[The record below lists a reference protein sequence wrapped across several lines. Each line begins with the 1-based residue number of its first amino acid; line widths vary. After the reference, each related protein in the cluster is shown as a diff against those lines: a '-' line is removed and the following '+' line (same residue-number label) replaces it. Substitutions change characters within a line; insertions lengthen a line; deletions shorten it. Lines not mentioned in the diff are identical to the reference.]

1 MGQTPAAPIARAPRP
16 PVKTTALPVAARAK
30 PLPECDRQRQTATVV
45 ALPAGKAYSVAIRRI
60 IKNDSCRR
68 LLHVRQRP
76 VWHSIYE
83 VLPGGQT
90 ARALCARGV
99 REPTRQ
105 AWPWPHRVYPPGVGL
120 AVGAMAGALSVRA
133 RCWPRQVRAAWAGQR
148 AVRIHSAKSGTVRW
162 PPPACTRQGRRPS
175 TGRAVRRGA
184 GGLAGGLDGFAQMAA
199 KPPSARSW
207 RLGWRRWRTEPRRQ
221 AARCVPAPLQVAS

>member
-16 PVKTTALPVAARAK
+16 LVKATALPVAARAK

-105 AWPWPHRVYPPGVGL
+105 AWPWPHRAYPPCVGL
-120 AVGAMAGALSVRA
+120 AFGAMEDALSVRA
-133 RCWPRQVRAAWAGQR
+133 LYWPRPVRAAWAGQR
-148 AVRIHSAKSGTVRW
+148 AARIH
-162 PPPACTRQGRRPS
+162 
-175 TGRAVRRGA
+175 
-184 GGLAGGLDGFAQMAA
+184 
-199 KPPSARSW
+199 
-207 RLGWRRWRTEPRRQ
+207 
-221 AARCVPAPLQVAS
+221 